1 MVSRGLENVRQF
13 TPNWFTITMG
23 TGILSLSLN
32 QFPLHVPG
40 LHTIAVALWM
50 LNIILFSVFSVI
62 YVTRWIL
69 FTQEAQRILSHSTVS
84 MFFGAIPMGLA
95 TIING
100 FLVYGVP
107 MWGTSIVRVALI
119 LWWIDVVL
127 ALCSGIWIPFMMFTR
142 QEHSLERMT
151 AIWLLPIVA
160 AEVSAASGAILAP
173 FLNTDLALRILLISY
188 ALWAF
193 SVPLALSILAI
204 LLLRLILHDLPPS
217 DMAATG
223 WLALGPI
230 GTGALGLISLGSDS
244 TRILPLAHFAD
255 IAQVAFGIGLI
266 GAIALLGYGAFW
278 LSMAILMTAHYLRH
292 GMPFNLGWWGFT
304 FPLGVYT
311 VATLAVARA
320 THIATLFFIGGILV
334 AALTVLWISISI
346 RTIQGAWSGS
356 LFHSPCLMYG
366 AIPEDGVVG
375 PS

>member
-1 MVSRGLENVRQF
+1 MVSRGLEKVRQF

-32 QFPLHVPG
+32 QCPLHVPG
-40 LHTIAVALWM
+40 LHAIAVALWM
-50 LNIILFSVFSVI
+50 LNIFLFSIFSVV

-69 FTQEAQRILSHSTVS
+69 FTQEAQRIFSHSTVS

-100 FLVYGVP
+100 LLVYGVP
-107 MWGTSIVRVALI
+107 MWGAGIVSLARP

-127 ALCSGIWIPFMMFTR
+127 ALCSGIWVPFLMFTQ

-173 FLNTDLALRILLISY
+173 FLDANLALRILLISY

-193 SVPLALSILAI
+193 SVPLALSILTI
-204 LLLRLILHDLPPS
+204 LLLRLTLHKLPPS

-230 GTGALGLISLGSDS
+230 GTGALGLISLGSDA
-244 TRILPLAHFAD
+244 TRILPLAKFAE

-266 GAIALLGYGAFW
+266 GSTALLGYGVFW
-278 LSMAILMTAHYLRH
+278 LSMAILMTARYLRH

-304 FPLGVYT
+304 FPLGVY
-311 VATLAVARA
+311 AIAIIAVARA
-320 THIATLFFIGGILV
+320 THIGTLFLIGGALV
-334 AALTVLWISISI
+334 VALTVLWISVAI
-346 RTIQGAWSGS
+346 RTLQAAWTGS

-366 AIPEDGVVG
+366 SIPEDRVVG

>member
-1 MVSRGLENVRQF
+1 
-13 TPNWFTITMG
+13 MG
-23 TGILSLSLN
+23 TGILSLALN
-32 QFPLHVPG
+32 QFPLHTPA
-40 LHTIAVALWM
+40 LHAIAVALWM
-50 LNIILFSVFSVI
+50 LNILLFSVFSIV

-69 FTQEAQRILSHSTVS
+69 FTQEAQRIFSHSIVS

-100 FLVYGVP
+100 LLVYGVP
-107 MWGTSIVRVALI
+107 MWGAGMVRLARP
-119 LWWIDVVL
+119 LWWIDVAL
-127 ALCSGIWIPFMMFTR
+127 ALLSGIWIPFMMFTR

-160 AEVSAASGAILAP
+160 AEVSASSGAVLAP
-173 FLNTDLALRILLISY
+173 FLDHELALRILLFSY

-193 SVPLALSILAI
+193 SVPLALSILTI
-204 LLLRLILHDLPPS
+204 LLLRLILHKLPPN

-230 GTGALGLISLGSDS
+230 GTGALGLISLGSDA
-244 TRILPLAHFAD
+244 TRILPLANFAE

-266 GAIALLGYGAFW
+266 GSIALLGYGVFW
-278 LSMAILMTAHYLRH
+278 LSVAILMTAHYLRQ

-304 FPLGVYT
+304 FPLGVYS
-311 VATLAVARA
+311 VAVLAVARA
-320 THIATLFFIGGILV
+320 THIETLFLIGGALV
-334 AALTVLWISISI
+334 VALTVLWISVTI
-346 RTIQGAWSGS
+346 RTLQGAWTGS

-366 AIPEDGVVG
+366 SIPEDRVIG